1 MIEELKK
8 QIHDKRLLKERI
20 ENMPQRAREFLF
32 TRGQKFRDKT
42 FKDFGYEYPQS
53 WLLFDEDE
61 LAEALDDYET
71 SQEIYTLY
79 KMQAESIEMVKN
91 DKKDANIKKV
101 KVLTGTA
108 LDMAKKM
115 SLQDEDL
122 VVIAIEKIE
131 GDPLKY

>member
-32 TRGQKFRDKT
+32 TRGEKFRDRS

-79 KMQAESIEMVKN
+79 KMQAESIE
-91 DKKDANIKKV
+91 KV
-101 KVLTGTA
+101 KELGCIKLIPMKDIDFVQVGKDYVLIQFKNVGNTNQR
-108 LDMAKKM
+108 KR
-115 SLQDEDL
+115 
-122 VVIAIEKIE
+122 
-131 GDPLKY
+131 LK